1 MWHDDE
7 TTDEQA
13 REFDDYQAYI
23 DRLEDEAAM
32 DDLWVDLVVAYAL
45 MGF

>member
-1 MWHDDE
+1 MCHDDE

-23 DRLEDEAAM
+23 DRLEYEAAL
-32 DDLWVDLVVAYAL
+32 DDLWVDHVVAYAL
-45 MGF
+45 AGF